1 MSLSRVTT
9 AALRPRAILLA
20 VAASASIC
28 LSAAACSHAP
38 AATAGSAYGPT
49 SAAPT
54 ASMPAST
61 PAASGQDMLTVRKT
75 SAGYVLATRSGQTIY
90 WYSADVKGSGKSTCS
105 GSCLTAWP
113 AVTGSPMAA
122 SGVQLA
128 GKLGTITRSGGVI
141 QATYNGYPLYTYA
154 QDMSPGQV
162 LGNGVGGVWHVI
174 TGSVLSASPATAA
187 AASLADYSSGS
198 GGASSATSAPA
209 ASAPAASSGA
219 GNGGY

>member
-1 MSLSRVTT
+1 MRLSRPAT
-9 AALRPRAILLA
+9 AALRPRAVLPA
-20 VAASASIC
+20 VVLSAAICC

-38 AATAGSAYGPT
+38 APTAGSAYGAT
-49 SAAPT
+49 SSAPT
-54 ASMPAST
+54 ASMPASS

-90 WYSADVKGSGKSTCS
+90 WYSNDVKGSGKSACS

-122 SGVQLA
+122 AGVQLA
-128 GKLGTITRSGGVI
+128 GKLGTITRSGGVV

-174 TGSVLSASPATAA
+174 TGSVLSASPASAA
-187 AASLADYSSGS
+187 AASLADSSGAS
-198 GGASSATSAPA
+198 GASSSTTAPSTSAP
-209 ASAPAASSGA
+209 STSSGY
-219 GNGGY
+219 GGGY

>member
-1 MSLSRVTT
+1 MRLSRPVT
-9 AALRPRAILLA
+9 AALWPRAVLLA
-20 VAASASIC
+20 VAVSAGIC

-38 AATAGSAYGPT
+38 APTAGSAYGT
-49 SAAPT
+49 MSAAPT
-54 ASMPAST
+54 ASMPPSS

-90 WYSADVKGSGKSTCS
+90 WYSDDVKGSGKSTCS

-122 SGVQLA
+122 AGVQLV

-162 LGNGVGGVWHVI
+162 LGNGAGGVWHVI

-187 AASLADYSSGS
+187 AASLHDASGTS
-198 GGASSATSAPA
+198 GASSATTAPPTSAPTT
-209 ASAPAASSGA
+209 SS
-219 GNGGY
+219 GNGGGY

>member
-28 LSAAACSHAP
+28 LSAAACAHAP

-75 SAGYVLATRSGQTIY
+75 SAGYVLATRSGMTIY
-90 WYSADVKGSGKSTCS
+90 WYSVDVKGSGKSTCS

-113 AVTGSPMAA
+113 AVTGSPVAA

-162 LGNGVGGVWHVI
+162 LGNGVGGVWHII
-174 TGSVLSASPATAA
+174 TGSVLSASPASAA
-187 AASLADYSSGS
+187 AASLADSSGTS
-198 GGASSATSAPA
+198 GASSATTAPA

-219 GNGGY
+219 GGGGY

>member
-61 PAASGQDMLTVRKT
+61 PAASGQDTLTVRKT
-75 SAGYVLATRSGQTIY
+75 SAGYVLATRSGMTIY
-90 WYSADVKGSGKSTCS
+90 WYSVDVKGSGKSTCS

-113 AVTGSPMAA
+113 AVTGSPVAA

-162 LGNGVGGVWHVI
+162 LGNGVGGVWHII
-174 TGSVLSASPATAA
+174 TGSVLSASPASAA
-187 AASLADYSSGS
+187 AASLADSSGTS
-198 GGASSATSAPA
+198 GASSATTAPA

-219 GNGGY
+219 GGGGY

>member
-1 MSLSRVTT
+1 MRLSRP
-9 AALRPRAILLA
+9 AIAGLRPRAALPA
-20 VAASASIC
+20 VVLSAAICC

-75 SAGYVLATRSGQTIY
+75 SAGYVLATKTGQTIY
-90 WYSADVKGSGKSTCS
+90 WYSDDVKGSGKSTCS

-162 LGNGVGGVWHVI
+162 LGNGAGGVWHVI
-174 TGSVLSASPATAA
+174 TGSVLSASPASAA
-187 AASLADYSSGS
+187 AASLADTSGTS
-198 GGASSATSAPA
+198 GASSATTAPA
-209 ASAPAASSGA
+209 ASAPATSGA
-219 GNGGY
+219 NGGGY

>member
-1 MSLSRVTT
+1 
-9 AALRPRAILLA
+9 
-20 VAASASIC
+20 
-28 LSAAACSHAP
+28 
-38 AATAGSAYGPT
+38 
-49 SAAPT
+49 
-54 ASMPAST
+54 
-61 PAASGQDMLTVRKT
+61 VRKT

-90 WYSADVKGSGKSTCS
+90 WYSVDVKGSGKSTCS

-174 TGSVLSASPATAA
+174 TGSVLSASPASAA
-187 AASLADYSSGS
+187 AASLADYSSGTS
-198 GGASSATSAPA
+198 GASSATSAPA